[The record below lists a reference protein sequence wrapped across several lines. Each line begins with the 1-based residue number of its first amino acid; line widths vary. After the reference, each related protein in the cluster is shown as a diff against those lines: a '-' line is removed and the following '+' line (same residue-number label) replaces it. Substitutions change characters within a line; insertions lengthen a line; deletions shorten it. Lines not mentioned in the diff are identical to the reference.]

1 MIRFLLVVFI
11 MLFSFYLNFF
21 YLPNRQIKE
30 KKLKYPEKPFLVNDF
45 SHLKDTLYFAG
56 DAFIIVDLVDQW
68 AELFL
73 RNGGSKKFPVS
84 SGNGRLYKAV
94 NTSEGLFVLKAK
106 LPKWH
111 SRQFDSTLMLNWMGF
126 SFGIGFH
133 ALAGKSY
140 YRYLGKKPS
149 SHGCLRI
156 GQEDAKEI
164 YEIVKLGTPVLVH
177 SKNNAV
183 TIDFTKENQ
192 KLTYYNYKEFVKVV
206 NKRLDALY
214 KGIYY
219 LEVDENL
226 IIADNVFHAGL
237 PIGNSEQ
244 IPSNQ
249 RILEF
254 GLDINSTAK
263 DITFVTANNTIISDS
278 VKMKN

>member
-1 MIRFLLVVFI
+1 M
-11 MLFSFYLNFF
+11 
-21 YLPNRQIKE
+21 
-30 KKLKYPEKPFLVNDF
+30 
-45 SHLKDTLYFAG
+45 
-56 DAFIIVDLVDQW
+56 
-68 AELFL
+68 
-73 RNGGSKKFPVS
+73 
-84 SGNGRLYKAV
+84 
-94 NTSEGLFVLKAK
+94 
-106 LPKWH
+106 
-111 SRQFDSTLMLNWMGF
+111 
-126 SFGIGFH
+126 
-133 ALAGKSY
+133 
-140 YRYLGKKPS
+140 
-149 SHGCLRI
+149 
-156 GQEDAKEI
+156 
-164 YEIVKLGTPVLVH
+164 
-177 SKNNAV
+177 
-183 TIDFTKENQ
+183 
-192 KLTYYNYKEFVKVV
+192 